1 MYQKLGIKWLC
12 QKLVTVNA
20 IVSIKKKAEKKRDY
34 NVLRMRQFLFVLMIF
49 NLIFFYVKVVTFY
62 FKKCR
67 VVC

>member
-49 NLIFFYVKVVTFY
+49 NLIFFYVKVVKFY

-67 VVC
+67 VLC

>member
-20 IVSIKKKAEKKRDY
+20 ILSIKKKAEKKRDY

-49 NLIFFYVKVVTFY
+49 NLIFFYVKVVKFY

-67 VVC
+67 VLC

>member
-12 QKLVTVNA
+12 QKLVVVNV
-20 IVSIKKKAEKKRDY
+20 ILSIKKKAEKKRDY

-49 NLIFFYVKVVTFY
+49 NLIFFYVKVVKFY

-67 VVC
+67 VLC